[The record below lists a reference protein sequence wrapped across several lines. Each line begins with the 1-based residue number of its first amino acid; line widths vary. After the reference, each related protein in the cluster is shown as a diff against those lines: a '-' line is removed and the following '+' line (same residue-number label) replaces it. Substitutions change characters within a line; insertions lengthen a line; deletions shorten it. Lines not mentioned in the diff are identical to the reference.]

1 MENIPTGFKPLEA
14 ALVTIDYR
22 VTPQDRSEAQAALS
36 RVAWPNRPIEVPS
49 PAGQWVMR
57 SGVLVGVAALSYYL
71 CKRNDIEVAAIAVE
85 YARRNPAVA
94 GWGALALMGV
104 VVLAV
109 IVRLATNFDTRSI
122 HSKITIDAGGVIDEP
137 DQYQGRRRV
146 KRNWNEFTAWVETQG
161 LFVLRMQQAAE
172 GEPQALYIPKR
183 LFRPDQEE
191 YMRQLL
197 RQYIPYPEQ

>member
-49 PAGQWVMR
+49 PAGQWVLR
-57 SGVLVGVAALSYYL
+57 SGALAGIAAVTYYV
-71 CKRNDIEVAAIAVE
+71 CKRNGVDVAAIAVE
-85 YARRNPAVA
+85 YARQNPAVA
-94 GWGALALMGV
+94 GWGAVALVGA

-109 IVRLATNFDTRSI
+109 IVRLAINFDTRSI

-137 DQYQGRRRV
+137 DQQQGRRRV
-146 KRNWNEFTAWVETQG
+146 KRNWNEFTAWVETQR
-161 LFVLRMQQAAE
+161 LFVLRMQQVE
-172 GEPQALYIPKR
+172 GEMQAMYIPKR